1 MTPLEQLEALDTRLA
16 DLQRGFPTL
25 QAGLAP
31 LPMRQQLFGDL
42 AQFWASTDANGRT
55 QQQALRQ
62 LRHEQLLA
70 QLELRLADQTL
81 GNEHVFLLRTC
92 LELPLSWQRQHLPG
106 EQRAQ
111 AYRLLFSS
119 ASPNRRLYLPGAFVL
134 IADGPQGSDAVPGE
148 ALGKAMMCSLSY
160 GIETFDSLAE
170 LHNELCERIDDPLQ
184 SRPILNLLADPEDAS
199 LIQRADRLR
208 YDWYADDMVEY
219 QVSSMIDTQRK
230 RLHRAWP
237 QATAADDNMV
247 SKALDL
253 VGSMGSPPVLATRYA
268 LLLEKHMPGWMRSAP
283 AQAITHILQT
293 MQELGSAVERARAP
307 GIPDI
312 AQFSQRH
319 TLLGWVRQRLA
330 ERLQRDLR
338 VATAPQ
344 DIRISVTLA
353 RRIGP
358 LLDPLNPSSYIAVAS
373 RPQVGDTIEMVPVSY
388 QLDEL
393 ALLNVAWFDV
403 DYWLTARVQHVDG
416 SLIDGLGP
424 DQVKAM
430 VRELDAGASYSQ
442 FVRKHL
448 LQSAEARWRMEA
460 HGRINRARMR
470 AELAK
475 ARYARHLLQDPFE
488 RGYTWAKTVLDHPDS
503 AQRASLEQHPFAVRQ
518 VVIEGHTL
526 QGVLLIN
533 SSVAHIDSLMLY
545 TPDAPDRRAWR
556 EWHNA
561 RALLREIRRNTPL
574 RTYLKGRAPAASAAR
589 LEQLLVKGGLS
600 PHLRLD
606 SIEGNLFDACYRA
619 EVHALIAEADAS
631 TRSNSEL
638 LGEFGLNTLR
648 VILDLVSLV
657 LPAPAM
663 TALAFGR
670 MAISIW
676 DGLEAMHKDDREAA
690 LHHAIAAISHATDG
704 INSFAGSAVIRRAM
718 RGLPPTPPKPLPAS
732 HQVEAELARLRYRID
747 GVHDAKVYEQVNS
760 GPGPDRYF
768 IRDLQGRFYHV
779 EFDGQRWRAVDPRQ
793 PNAYSQLPVKQ
804 LSSGEWVVDS
814 PVLWHDGLP
823 DLQALLDDCQLD
835 PVREGEA
842 LAEEAGLF
850 DADGELYLQLH
861 NWQLPVRRHLLA
873 GHYHLQLSEARAPAW
888 AVLRLQQGQWRIRV
902 RQPGLSSDWLALPQ
916 AGRG

>member
-1 MTPLEQLEALDTRLA
+1 MTPLERLEALDTQLA

-25 QAGLAP
+25 QPELDALQ
-31 LPMRQQLFGDL
+31 MRQQLFGDL
-42 AQFWASTDANGRT
+42 AQFWASKAADGGT
-55 QQQALRQ
+55 QRQALRQ

-81 GNEHVFLLRTC
+81 SNDHVFLLRTC
-92 LELPLSWQRQHLPG
+92 LELPLAWQRQHLAV

-111 AYRLLFSS
+111 VYRLLFSS
-119 ASPNRRLYLPGAFVL
+119 TTPHRRLYLPGAFVL
-134 IADGPQGSDAVPGE
+134 VAGGPQGRDAVPGE
-148 ALGKAMMCSLSY
+148 PLGKAMMCSLSY
-160 GIETFDSLAE
+160 GIEAFDNLAE
-170 LHNELCERIDDPLQ
+170 LHTELCERIDDPLQ
-184 SRPILNLLADPEDAS
+184 SRPILNLLAAPEDAM
-199 LIQRADRLR
+199 LIQRAERLR

-219 QVSSMIDTQRK
+219 QASSLIDAQRK
-230 RLHRAWP
+230 RLHSAWP
-237 QATAADDNMV
+237 QAAAAQGDMV
-247 SKALDL
+247 GKALDL
-253 VGSMGSPPVLATRYA
+253 VASMGSPPVLATRYA

-293 MQELGSAVERARAP
+293 LQGLGSAVEQARAP
-307 GIPDI
+307 GIPDL

-319 TLLGWVRQRLA
+319 ALLGWVRQRLG
-330 ERLQRDLR
+330 ERLQRDLGL
-338 VATAPQ
+338 ATPAE
-344 DIRISVTLA
+344 DIRIHVTLA
-353 RRIGP
+353 RRKGP
-358 LLDPLNPSSYIAVAS
+358 LLDPLNPSSYIAVSS
-373 RPQVGDTIEMVPVSY
+373 RPQVGDTVEMVPISY

-403 DYWLTARVQHVDG
+403 DYWLTARVRHADG
-416 SLIDGLGP
+416 SLVDGLGP

-430 VRELDAGASYSQ
+430 VRELDAGASYGQ

-475 ARYARHLLQDPFE
+475 ARYARHLLKNPFE
-488 RGYTWAKTVLDHPDS
+488 RGYHWAKSVLDHPDR
-503 AQRASLEQHPFAVRQ
+503 AQRATLAQHPIAVRQ

-533 SSVAHIDSLMLY
+533 SSVANLDSLMLY

-556 EWHNA
+556 ELHNA
-561 RALLREIRRNTPL
+561 RALLREIRKNTPL
-574 RTYLKGRAPAASAAR
+574 RSYLKGRAPAADAQR
-589 LEQLLVKGGLS
+589 MERLLVKGGLG
-600 PHLRLD
+600 PHLRLE

-619 EVHALIAEADAS
+619 EVQALLAEADAS
-631 TRSNSEL
+631 TRSNREL

-663 TALAFGR
+663 VALAFGR

-676 DGLEAMHKDDREAA
+676 DGLEAMERSDREAA

-718 RGLPPTPPKPLPAS
+718 RGLPPPPPKPLPAS
-732 HQVEAELARLRYRID
+732 HQVEVELARLRYRID
-747 GVHDAKVYEQVNS
+747 GVHDAKVYEQVS
-760 GPGPDRYF
+760 TGPGPDRYF
-768 IRDLQGRFYHV
+768 IRDLEGRFYNV

-793 PNAYSQLPVKQ
+793 PSAYSQLPVKL

-823 DLQALLDDCQLD
+823 DLKALLDDCQLD
-835 PVREGEA
+835 PVREGQA
-842 LAEEAGLF
+842 LAEQNGLF
-850 DADGELYLQLH
+850 DAGGQLYVQLH

-873 GHYHLQLSEARAPAW
+873 GHYHLPLNEARAPAW
-888 AVLRLQQGQWRIRV
+888 AVLRVQQGQWRIRV